1 MKIYE
6 EIIRRESIIR
16 KIEKESKESKE
27 SKEIIKK
34 KIKGKIRKNKEIII
48 KRKMRENIKGV
59 KYMTSPELLYKLKL
73 DYELQFIT
81 KITK

>member
-16 KIEKESKESKE
+16 KIEKESKELS
-27 SKEIIKK
+27 EIIKK
-34 KIKGKIRKNKEIII
+34 KRKGKIRKNKEIII

-73 DYELQFIT
+73 DNELQFIT